1 MDLKNNRKDTLNNR
15 AKSIAGAQEIAGEIW
30 EPKASEER
38 RSSFIARYHY
48 HILLLAAL
56 AGGVIAFGPRR
67 PEGLSVEGQR
77 ALGCFIFCA
86 TLWVTNVIPLHIT
99 SIFALTLLPLL
110 NVLSANETFTL
121 FGNKAIFFIL
131 GAFMLSSV
139 LVESGLSTRITC
151 YVLGR
156 FATTAK
162 GLRTMILFFC
172 AFSSLWMSEHAVAAI
187 CFPIVLKIVTSLRL
201 YPGKSRFG
209 TSFFFALAWGCIAG
223 GIATYLG
230 GARNLLAAGMLSAE
244 TGIQISFVSWATAA
258 LPLAAF
264 VLLCAYLILEWRYP
278 PEPVNM
284 HAAHDVLRE
293 ERKKIGPI
301 SRREI
306 AICIIILLTIGMWV
320 FLGTIIDLSVAALL
334 SVGFMF
340 VFRLTNW
347 RKVEKGVNWGI
358 VLMYGGAIV
367 MGSALHKTGASL
379 WLINSLFGNRPLSP
393 MMIVFV
399 LGTFSLL
406 ATEVMSNAAVVTV
419 MLPVGLTLGRK
430 YGVPLEV
437 ITLAIA
443 LPSGLTFT
451 MPIGTPANAIA
462 YSSGYPK
469 MRDFLSNGPILSA
482 FSLIMLMLIAR
493 FIWPLL
499 GLWIE

>member
-1 MDLKNNRKDTLNNR
+1 MELANKREDSLDNR
-15 AKSIAGAQEIAGEIW
+15 AKSVAGAQEIAGEIW
-30 EPKASEER
+30 EPKATEEK
-38 RSSFIARYHY
+38 RSSFIVCYHY
-48 HILLLAAL
+48 HILLLATL
-56 AGGVIAFGPRR
+56 AGGSVSFGPC
-67 PEGLSVEGQR
+67 PAGLSVEGQR

-110 NVLSANETFTL
+110 NVFSANETFAL
-121 FGNKAIFFIL
+121 FGNKAIFFII
-131 GAFMLSSV
+131 GAFILSSV

-156 FATTAK
+156 FTTTAK
-162 GLRTMILFFC
+162 GLRSMILFFC

-187 CFPIVLKIVTSLRL
+187 CFPIVLKIVASLRL

-230 GARNLLAAGMLSAE
+230 GARNLLAAGMLFAE
-244 TGIQISFVSWATAA
+244 TGIQISFVSWAAAA

-264 VLLCAYLILEWRYP
+264 VLLCAFLVLEWRYP
-278 PEPVNM
+278 PEPVDIK
-284 HAAHDVLRE
+284 AAREVLRE
-293 ERKKIGPI
+293 ERKKIGPL

-306 AICIIILLTIGMWV
+306 AICSIILLTIGMWV
-320 FLGTIIDLSVAALL
+320 FLGNIIDLSVTALL
-334 SVGFMF
+334 SVGSMF

-347 RKVEKGVNWGI
+347 RKIEKGVNWGI
-358 VLMYGGAIV
+358 ILMYGGAIV

-379 WLINSLFGNRPLSP
+379 WLINCLFENRPLSP
-393 MMIVFV
+393 LMIVFV

-430 YGVPLEV
+430 FGVPLEI

-451 MPIGTPANAIA
+451 MPIGTPANAII

-469 MRDFLSNGPILSA
+469 MRDFLSNGPLLSA
-482 FSLIMLMLIAR
+482 FSLIMLILIAH

-499 GLWIE
+499 GLRLG

>member
-1 MDLKNNRKDTLNNR
+1 MELAIERKNALNNR
-15 AKSIAGAQEIAGEIW
+15 AKSVADAQEIAGEIW
-30 EPKASEER
+30 EPKATEEK
-38 RSSFIARYHY
+38 RSSFIVRYHY
-48 HILLLAAL
+48 HILLMATL
-56 AGGVIAFGPRR
+56 AGGVIAFGPC
-67 PEGLSVEGQR
+67 PTGLSVEGQR

-110 NVLSANETFTL
+110 KVFSANETFTL

-131 GAFMLSSV
+131 GAFILSSV

-156 FATTAK
+156 FAKTAK

-187 CFPIVLKIVTSLRL
+187 CFPIVLKIVTSLKL

-230 GARNLLAAGMLSAE
+230 GARNLLAAGMLFAE
-244 TGIQISFVSWATAA
+244 TGIQVSFISWAAAA

-278 PEPVNM
+278 PEEVDI
-284 HAAHDVLRE
+284 HAAHDALHE
-293 ERKKIGPI
+293 ERKKIGPL

-306 AICIIILLTIGMWV
+306 SISIIILLTIGIWV
-320 FLGTIIDLSVAALL
+320 FLGRFIDLSVTALL

-340 VFRLTNW
+340 IFRLTNW

-379 WLINSLFGNRPLSP
+379 WLINSLFGNMPLSP
-393 MMIVFV
+393 LMIVFV
-399 LGTFSLL
+399 LGTFSLF

-419 MLPVGLTLGRK
+419 MLPVGLTLGRRF
-430 YGVPLEV
+430 GVPLEV

-469 MRDFLSNGPILSA
+469 MRDFLSNGPLLSA
-482 FSLIMLMLIAR
+482 CSLIMLLLIAR

-499 GLWIE
+499 GLRLG